1 MSDRYET
8 PSWGDEPDDR
18 ATRSPVAGDPREPRR
33 AA

>member
-8 PSWGDEPDDR
+8 PSWGDEPDDL
-18 ATRSPVAGDPREPRR
+18 ATHSPDAQPRGGR